1 VPFWHVSV
9 LRAGVRVGTRRAVR
23 DAGVLHTATGS
34 QESAVQGLL
43 SLTETGVPGWQELDW
58 QVSFAVHALPS
69 EHDDPFG
76 LGEQVPT
83 DPVTLQAKH
92 GAVQV

>member
-1 VPFWHVSV
+1 
-9 LRAGVRVGTRRAVR
+9 
-23 DAGVLHTATGS
+23 
-34 QESAVQGLL
+34 VQGLL

-76 LGEQVPT
+76 LGEQVRPIRSR
-83 DPVTLQAKH
+83 VQAKH
-92 GAVQV
+92 RRRASLIAADAVGADAGRALTVGVHVRPRDGS